1 MLLKIIILLPLVL
14 LGLLPILL
22 DGKLKVEGSVSDDM
36 ERIKHKLP
44 RWNGPKTDERINRM
58 LAESVALM
66 KELGVPISESI
77 CPVVKLTSAHSY
89 YGCCCPKGS
98 RNY

>member
-1 MLLKIIILLPLVL
+1 MKILFLLPLVL
-14 LGLLPILL
+14 LCLLPILF

-36 ERIKHKLP
+36 EQIKHKWP
-44 RWNGPKTDERINRM
+44 RWKGHKTDERINRM

-89 YGCCCPKGS
+89 YGC
-98 RNY
+98 